1 MEIITKFP
9 LGDKIWYVDDS
20 RAVNAEIIGIHVY
33 PERISYSLSREGRS
47 TPSAATEDKCFAT
60 KDELM
65 KHVAGE

>member
-9 LGDKIWYVDDS
+9 LGDKIWFIDDS
-20 RAVNAEIIGIHVY
+20 RAVNAEISGIHVY
-33 PERISYSLSREGRS
+33 SGRITYTVDRDGRS
-47 TPSAATEDKCFAT
+47 TPTSVAEDKAFAT